1 MKKTRND
8 IGLTQYWLLI
18 LSLLVLTLA
27 LLTVGCAPQPTESVP
42 LPDSTPLHPSPTS
55 TEVYAP
61 TITPTLALIDSGL
74 VYIVVG
80 LSPEQTLPM
89 YLEPSL
95 SAGITGHIPPAA
107 KFIRTTGIEVKAD
120 GILWLQVVYQ
130 ESAGWVDLSYLAR
143 QYGDIPEEV
152 VALAQTV
159 AGALKTADYSR
170 LEEFILPEFCLRFSP
185 YPYLQA
191 SDLAFCP
198 GQLGGLSGSNTL
210 YSWGR
215 YDGSGEP
222 IELSFDSYHQRFVYD
237 QDFFQPEI
245 VGLNQE
251 VSSGNAINNI
261 PEIFPDG
268 MIVEYHF
275 SGFDP
280 QYGGMDWRSLRM
292 VFVQEKGGWFLV
304 ALVHGEWTI

>member
-1 MKKTRND
+1 M
-8 IGLTQYWLLI
+8 ILI
-18 LSLLVLTLA
+18 LLVLILA
-27 LLTVGCAPQPTESVP
+27 LLAEGCAPQPTESVS
-42 LPDSTPLHPSPTS
+42 LPDSTPLHASPTS
-55 TEVYAP
+55 TEVSTP
-61 TITPTLALIDSGL
+61 TITPTLQLINSGL
-74 VYIVVG
+74 VYLVVG
-80 LSPEQTLPM
+80 LSPEQTLPL

-95 SAGITGHIPPAA
+95 SAGITGQIPPTG
-107 KFIRTTGIEVKAD
+107 KLIRTTGVELEAG
-120 GILWLQVVYQ
+120 GITWLQVVYQ

-152 VALAQTV
+152 VALAQT
-159 AGALKTADYSR
+159 AAAALKTADYSH
-170 LEEFILPEFCLRFSP
+170 LEEFIHPELCLRFSP
-185 YPYLQA
+185 YPYLRV

-198 GQLGGLSGSNTL
+198 DQLAGLPDSNTL

-222 IELSFDSYHQRFVYD
+222 IELSFDSYHRRFVYD
-237 QDFFQPEI
+237 QDFFQPEV

-292 VFVQEKGGWFLV
+292 VFIQENGVWYLV